1 MIGEDN
7 MNAERYMVRAP
18 GKLFVAGE
26 YAVTEPNQDSLIV
39 AVDRYLSVDIQSNRS
54 NRLDLPQLKL
64 TDISWKLEER
74 KVIFS
79 EKDQRLSFIK
89 HVIETFIA
97 YAGEQ
102 SPAHIFVTSE
112 LDDRSGK
119 KYGLGSSAALS
130 VALMTALLKFSTS
143 SQAVNDPLTIFKL
156 ASIAHF
162 KAQGN
167 GSCADIAASTYGGW
181 LNYRSFDSDW
191 LMAQLNQ
198 DQSVS
203 ALVQSDWPALKI
215 APLKQPEGL
224 HFLIGW
230 TKESAQTA
238 PMVAKVRELE
248 TEQSDRYQAFLK
260 DSQRAVEQIITG
272 FQQGKVDDVFA
283 GITANREVLK
293 KIGDEADVPI
303 ESPALT
309 KLIEAAST
317 HGAAKTSG
325 AGGGDCGIAFVSD
338 PADCEHVYQLWTEAE
353 IEPLDLKV
361 STDGVVVD

>member
-1 MIGEDN
+1 

-26 YAVTEPNQDSLIV
+26 YAVTEPKQDSLII
-39 AVDRYLSVDIQSNRS
+39 AVDRYLSVDIQANRS

-64 TDISWKLEER
+64 TDISWKLDEE
-74 KVIFS
+74 KVTFS
-79 EKDQRLSFIK
+79 VQDQRLNFIK

-102 SPAHIFVTSE
+102 SPVHIFVTSE

-130 VALMTALLKFSTS
+130 VALMTALLKFSTN
-143 SQAVNDPLTIFKL
+143 SQAAKDPLTIFKL

-191 LMAQLNQ
+191 LIAQLNQ
-198 DQSVS
+198 AQSVS
-203 ALVQSDWPALKI
+203 ALVQSDWPDLKI
-215 APLKQPEGL
+215 TPLKQPEEL

-238 PMVAKVRELE
+238 PMVAKVRNLK
-248 TEQSDRYQAFLK
+248 TEQPERYQAFLQ

-272 FQQGKVDDVFA
+272 FQQGEVEPIFA
-283 GITANREVLK
+283 GITANRAALK
-293 KIGDEADVPI
+293 MIGTEAGVPI

-309 KLIEAAST
+309 KLIEAVST

-338 PADCEHVYQLWTEAE
+338 PADCEHIYQLWTKAG
-353 IEPLDLKV
+353 IDPLDIHV
-361 STDGVVVD
+361 STDGVVIY